1 MERERPQDPTPSRED
16 VDPADALGGAGALP
30 LPDGQA
36 RGVVPS
42 ERDAPGTA
50 TAPEEIPNDD
60 EPGEG

>member
-1 MERERPQDPTPSRED
+1 MERERPNETTSPRDD

-42 ERDAPGTA
+42 ERDAPGTTA
-50 TAPEEIPNDD
+50 APEAMPD
-60 EPGEG
+60 EEPRDG